1 MKILLAGLIALIT
14 ATWAW
19 HAASASASAGGG
31 SPAWVARQEALY
43 LSGLLSIGLMSLSM
57 FLAAR
62 PVWVERPLGGLDRM
76 YRTHKWA
83 GILAVAFAVLHWLI
97 EMSDDILK
105 ALVGREGRIA
115 KLKDGGLLESLR
127 HLAEDMGEWAIYAVL
142 AMLALTLWRRFPYR
156 PWRFLHQVMPLIFLM
171 LAFHAVLLA
180 PADYWAQPAGW
191 LLTLLLVGGVYG
203 SVVSLAGRIGRARQ
217 VQGSIIAVEQTAAD
231 VVSVTCQLNPG
242 WRGHRP
248 GQFAFVTFDPG
259 EGAHPFTLA
268 GADHG
273 HRRVRFEIKALGDY
287 TGNLAN
293 RLRIGQGMT
302 LEGPYGCFDFARHNP
317 KAKQI
322 WIAGGIGITPFLAWL
337 EALQAISGST
347 PRADLHYCTRDRDN
361 DPYVSRL
368 ENLCQSL
375 PGIRLQV
382 HGSRQG
388 EVLKPTTLVA
398 GVEASGLAEVWFCGP
413 QGLADSLQNALQ
425 NGLREAGQRH
435 IKFHQEAFALR

>member
-1 MKILLAGLIALIT
+1 MKTLLAGLMALIT

-19 HAASASASAGGG
+19 HAVSAGGG
-31 SPAWVARQEALY
+31 SPLWLARQEALY

-83 GILAVAFAVLHWLI
+83 GILAVSFAALHWLI
-97 EMSDDILK
+97 EMSDDVLK

-115 KLKDGGLLESLR
+115 KIKDGGLLESLR
-127 HLAEDMGEWAIYAVL
+127 HLAEDMGEWAIYALL
-142 AMLALTLWRRFPYR
+142 AMLVLTLWRRFSYR
-156 PWRFLHQVMPLIFLM
+156 PWRFLHQAMPLLYLM

-180 PADYWAQPAGW
+180 PADYWTQPPGW
-191 LLTLLLVGGVYG
+191 LLALLLIGGAYG

-217 VQGSIIAVEQTAAD
+217 VQGSIIAVEQTAVD
-231 VVSVTCQLNPG
+231 ILSVTCQLDPG

-259 EGAHPFTLA
+259 EGAHPYTLA
-268 GADHG
+268 SADQG
-273 HRRVRFEIKALGDY
+273 DCRVRFEIKALGDY
-287 TGNLAN
+287 TRTLAK
-293 RLRIGQGMT
+293 RLSIGQHIT
-302 LEGPYGCFDFARHNP
+302 LEGPYGRFDFARHNP
-317 KAKQI
+317 KATQI
-322 WIAGGIGITPFLAWL
+322 WVAGGIGVTPFLAWL
-337 EALQAISGST
+337 EAMQAHPET
-347 PRADLHYCTRDRDN
+347 TVDADLHYCTRDRGN

-375 PGIRLQV
+375 PDIRLQV

-388 EVLKPTTLVA
+388 EELKSANLVA
-398 GVEASGLAEVWFCGP
+398 GVEAPGLAEVWFCGP
-413 QGLADSLQNALQ
+413 QGLVDSLQ
-425 NGLREAGQRH
+425 NGLREAGQCH